1 MSIDFGPL
9 GPLLADSETSEIMV
23 NSHDAIFVE
32 RGGTLQATPIRFVD
46 ARALEELIQSVLFHC
61 GKEAGSS
68 LRFDGTLPGGSR
80 FNITLPP
87 MSPKGPTLT
96 IRKHLGNMSTLE
108 MLVQKRTLS
117 PKAASF
123 LSHCVRG
130 RANIV
135 VSGGT
140 GTGKTT
146 LLNALVSN
154 VDAGERIVTI
164 EDTAELQLRHPNWI
178 RLLSVKEGKTPVTTR
193 DCLVNALRMRP
204 DRILVGECR
213 GGEAADMLQAMNTGH
228 DGSLTTVHANSSID
242 CLARLESL
250 ILEGSGDLPLRAVRR
265 NISQAVDL
273 VVQLKRNRQGGRFV
287 SEITEVSGM
296 EGEILTRATLFAVPE
311 GKTSAEELKS
321 TGLVPGFA
329 KRLEERGVKFP
340 PKFFDPA
347 TPAAF

>member
-1 MSIDFGPL
+1 MPIDFGPL
-9 GPLLADSETSEIMV
+9 SSLLGDSETSEIMV
-23 NSHDAIFVE
+23 NAHDSIFIE
-32 RGGTLQATPIRFVD
+32 RAGALQAVPVRFVD
-46 ARALEELIQSVLFHC
+46 PRALEELVQSILYHC
-61 GKEAGSS
+61 DKDASSS
-68 LRFDGTLPGGSR
+68 LRFDGMLPGGSR

-96 IRKHLGNMSTLE
+96 IRKHLAAMSTLE
-108 MLVQKRTLS
+108 MLVQKKSLS
-117 PKAASF
+117 PKAAAF
-123 LSHCVRG
+123 LSACVRG

-146 LLNALVSN
+146 LLNALASN
-154 VDAGERIVTI
+154 IDGGERLVSI
-164 EDTAELQLRHPNWI
+164 EDTAELQIRHPNWI
-178 RLLSVKEGKTPVTTR
+178 RLLSVNEGKLPVTTR

-228 DGSLTTVHANSSID
+228 EGSLTTVHANSTVD

-250 ILEGSGDLPLRAVRR
+250 VLEGSGDLPLRAVRR

-273 VVQLKRNRQGGRFV
+273 VVQLRRNRQGGRFV
-287 SEITEVSGM
+287 SEIIEVTGM
-296 EGEILTRATLFAVPE
+296 EGDVLTRASLFAVPE
-311 GKTSAEELKS
+311 GRLSADELKS
-321 TGLVPGFA
+321 TGLVPNFL

-347 TPAAF
+347 TPASF